1 MKKFDNR
8 KYVIGAI
15 IIAIA
20 LAMIIRLFIIQVVDN
35 KYKLS
40 AENNSQRHVVE
51 YPARGM
57 IYDRKGELMVYNQAA
72 YDLLLVPRELK
83 SFDTLA
89 FMRILG
95 IDREYIRENIAKAKQ
110 YSWHKPSIFLK
121 EISVETYAV
130 FQEQLYK
137 FPGFFVQTRTLRK
150 YPVPVA
156 AHVLGYVGEV
166 DDRWM
171 EQNPYYKPGDYV
183 GISGIERAYEDVL
196 RGQKGVSI
204 FLVDVHNA
212 IQGHFMDGKYDT
224 LAVRGENIVSTLD
237 LKLQA
242 YGELLMQNKIGS
254 VVAIEPKTGEIL
266 CLISSP
272 SYDPNL
278 LIGRIRSVNYQAL
291 SRDTLT
297 PLFNRAIMAQYPP
310 GSTFKL
316 VNGLIGLE
324 EGVIDE
330 YTAFS
335 CNGPASVPIK
345 CSHNHRSP
353 ISFIHAVEESCNS
366 YYWKS
371 YQAILNNPRYSRIQ
385 DSYTAW
391 RNHAM
396 SFGFGKKF
404 NTDIPNELSGFI
416 PDYKYYDKYY
426 GPKGWRPM
434 TIRSLSIGQG
444 EIQITPLQMCNLAA
458 TIANR
463 GYYISP
469 HLVKEINGKPAYSD
483 SVTYHK
489 TSVSRENFDLV
500 VEGMSLVYQGDH
512 GTARWYKLPS
522 IPMAGKTGTA
532 ENPHGEDHSIFIAF
546 APVDDPKIAIS
557 VVVENA
563 GFGST
568 WAVPIATLM
577 MEQYLTDSISKPEVE
592 KRMIETNLVARGRG
606 TSDKKD

>member
-8 KYVIGAI
+8 KYTVGLI
-15 IIAIA
+15 IIVVA
-20 LAMIIRLFIIQVVDN
+20 LAMVIRLFIIQVVDN

-51 YPARGM
+51 YPARGL
-57 IYDRKGELMVYNQAA
+57 IYDRKGELLVYNQAA
-72 YDLLLVPRELK
+72 YDLLVVPRELK

-89 FMRILG
+89 FIRILG
-95 IDREYIRENIAKAKQ
+95 IDMPYVRENIAKAKK

-150 YPVPVA
+150 YPQSVA
-156 AHVLGYVGEV
+156 SHVLGYVGEV
-166 DDRWM
+166 DERWM
-171 EQNPYYKPGDYV
+171 EQNPYYKSGDYA

-196 RGQKGVSI
+196 RGKKGVSI

-224 LAVRGENIVSTLD
+224 LAIRGKNITTGLD
-237 LKLQA
+237 LSLQA

-266 CLISSP
+266 CMISSP

-278 LIGRIRSVNYQAL
+278 LVGRVRSANYVEL
-291 SRDTLT
+291 NKDTLK

-316 VNGLIGLE
+316 VNGLIGLQ
-324 EGVIDE
+324 EGVLDE
-330 YTAFS
+330 YTSFS
-335 CNGPASVPIK
+335 CAGPASVPIK
-345 CSHNHRSP
+345 CSHRHISP
-353 ISFIHAVEESCNS
+353 IAFVHAVEESCNS
-366 YYWKS
+366 YYWKA
-371 YQAILNNPRYSRIQ
+371 YQSILSNPRYSRIQ

-391 RNHAM
+391 RNHVL
-396 SFGFGKKF
+396 SFGFGTKF

-416 PDYKYYDKYY
+416 PDFKYYDKYY

-444 EIQITPLQMCNLAA
+444 EIQITPLQMANLAA

-463 GYYISP
+463 GYYVSP
-469 HLVKEINGKPAYSD
+469 HLIKEIDGQPAFSD
-483 SVTYHK
+483 SATYHK
-489 TSVSRENFDLV
+489 TSVRREHFDLII
-500 VEGMSLVYQGDH
+500 EGMSLVFAGEH
-512 GTARWYKLPS
+512 GTARWYK
-522 IPMAGKTGTA
+522 IPGINMAGKTGTA
-532 ENPHGEDHSIFIAF
+532 ENPHGDDHSIFIAF
-546 APVDDPKIAIS
+546 APVEDPKIAIS

-577 MEQYLTDSISKPEVE
+577 MEHYLTDSISKPEVE
-592 KRMIETNLVARGRG
+592 KKMIETNLIERGRG
-606 TSDKKD
+606 TPDKKD

>member
-8 KYVIGAI
+8 KYTVGLI
-15 IIAIA
+15 IIVIA
-20 LAMIIRLFIIQVVDN
+20 VVMVIRLFIIQVVDN

-51 YPARGM
+51 YPARGL
-57 IYDRKGELMVYNQAA
+57 IYDRKGELFVYNQAA
-72 YDLLLVPRELK
+72 YDLLVVPRELK

-89 FMRILG
+89 FIRILG
-95 IDREYIRENIAKAKQ
+95 IDMPYVRENIAKSKK

-150 YPVPVA
+150 YPKSVA
-156 AHVLGYVGEV
+156 SHVLGYVGEV
-166 DDRWM
+166 DERMM
-171 EQNPYYKPGDYV
+171 EQNPYYKSGDYT

-196 RGQKGVSI
+196 RGKKGVSI

-224 LAVRGENIVSTLD
+224 LAIRGKNITTGLD
-237 LKLQA
+237 LSLQA

-266 CLISSP
+266 CMISSP

-278 LIGRIRSVNYQAL
+278 LVGRVRSANYVEL
-291 SRDTLT
+291 NKDTLK

-324 EGVIDE
+324 EGVVDE
-330 YTAFS
+330 YTAFT
-335 CNGPASVPIK
+335 CAGPASVPIK
-345 CSHNHRSP
+345 CSHRHVSP
-353 ISFIHAVEESCNS
+353 IAFIHAVEESCNS
-366 YYWKS
+366 YYWKT
-371 YQAILNNPRYSRIQ
+371 YQAIINNPRYSRIQ

-391 RNHAM
+391 RNYAL
-396 SFGFGKKF
+396 SFGFGAKF

-416 PDYKYYDKYY
+416 PDFKYYDKYY
-426 GPKGWRPM
+426 GPKGWRSM

-444 EIQITPLQMCNLAA
+444 EIQITPLQMANLAA

-469 HLVKEINGKPAYSD
+469 HLIREIDGQPAFSD
-483 SVTYHK
+483 SATYHK
-489 TSVSRENFDLV
+489 TAVSRQNFDLI
-500 VEGMSLVYQGDH
+500 VEGMSLVFAGEH
-512 GTARWYKLPS
+512 GTARWYKVPG
-522 IPMAGKTGTA
+522 INMAGKTGTA
-532 ENPHGEDHSIFIAF
+532 ENPHGDDHSIFIAF
-546 APVDDPKIAIS
+546 APVEDPKIAIS

-577 MEQYLTDSISKPEVE
+577 MEHYLTDSISKPEVE
-592 KRMIETNLVARGRG
+592 KKMIETNLIERGRG
-606 TSDKKD
+606 TPDKKD